1 MPKGGRHEDRVGGL
15 LISQPGGQ
23 LEDRCR
29 SSLSLPEH
37 PWFPWVKRCPLWI
50 LLEVWPREQRLL
62 PHSSCP
68 ALAAWGPKPGAGH
81 LLGEEL

>member
-1 MPKGGRHEDRVGGL
+1 MGGRHEDRVGGL

-29 SSLSLPEH
+29 SSL
-37 PWFPWVKRCPLWI
+37 RCPLWI

-68 ALAAWGPKPGAGH
+68 ALAAWGPKPGSGH